1 MNIPVTDTKQ
11 NSKVYIEI
19 VRQLREMITADGLKS
34 GDKIPSERELTER
47 LNVGRSSVREALRA
61 LELLGLIETR
71 RGEGTFIRDFK
82 GNQLVQLLSTFVL
95 QDDKAKR
102 DVRET
107 KYFLEMDCLRIIL
120 QKGANQSLGI
130 LAALADEKK
139 VNDDEFFRNVVLLA
153 DNHLFLRIWV
163 ILKDYYN
170 SQDFERFSAKPEE
183 YALLVKELESGDE
196 ASVLGQYRKM
206 RNLSVN
212 GRQEPASF

>member
-1 MNIPVTDTKQ
+1 VNIPVTDTKQ

-130 LAALADEKK
+130 LAALAEEKK